1 MQTGYVYHDDYLKH
15 DTGPHPENG
24 GRLTAI
30 MDGLKKSPYF
40 NRLILVEPVPA
51 SPDQIN
57 YIHTH
62 DLIRTVRDLSSSE
75 MHLDPD
81 TPTCS
86 RSYEVA
92 LLAAGGVISA
102 VDAVMDG
109 MDSVFALV
117 RPPGHHAGPDRS
129 MGFCLF
135 NNVAI
140 AARHA
145 QKRGL
150 GKVLIVDWDVHH
162 GNGTQEAFYED
173 SSVLYF
179 SIHQYPHY
187 PGTGSVD
194 EIGRGSGSGY
204 NINVPLS
211 RGATD
216 ADYLHVFNE
225 ILVPAAR
232 TFQPDIILVSAGLDG
247 HRDDPLTGMNLTS
260 MGYGQMAGVVRSL
273 AEELCGGKLVLAL
286 EGGYDYDVLSESV
299 IMIFRA
305 LMGECDDI
313 SGTETVMETGKG
325 TVMGMGAGIG
335 TGKEKGTEK
344 GKGTGRGTGTGQV
357 SDHTRQIVEKVMKFH
372 SGGKIL

>member
-15 DTGPHPENG
+15 DTGSHPENG

-40 NRLILVEPVPA
+40 NRLILIEPVPA
-51 SPDQIN
+51 NPDQIN

-62 DLIRTVRDLSSSE
+62 DLIRIVRDFSSSE

-86 RSYEVA
+86 LSYEIA

-109 MDSVFALV
+109 IDNVFALV

-135 NNVAI
+135 NNIAI

-145 QKRGL
+145 QKKGL
-150 GKVLIVDWDVHH
+150 EKVLIVDWDVHH

-179 SIHQYPHY
+179 SIHQSPHY
-187 PGTGSVD
+187 PGTGSMD
-194 EIGRGSGSGY
+194 ETGAGDGSGY
-204 NINVPLS
+204 NINVPLRS
-211 RGATD
+211 GAGD
-216 ADYLHVFNE
+216 LDYLYILNK

-232 TFQPDIILVSAGLDG
+232 KFQPDIILVSAGQDG
-247 HRDDPLTGMNLTS
+247 HRDDPLAGMNLTS
-260 MGYGQMAGVVRSL
+260 EGFGQITEVVRSL
-273 AEELCGGKLVLAL
+273 ADELCGGKLVLAL
-286 EGGYDYDVLSESV
+286 EGGYNYDVLSESV
-299 IMIFRA
+299 VMIFRA
-305 LMGECDDI
+305 LMGECDDM
-313 SGTETVMETGKG
+313 SGMETG
-325 TVMGMGAGIG
+325 
-335 TGKEKGTEK
+335 TGKGEE
-344 GKGTGRGTGTGQV
+344 QV
-357 SDHTRQIVEKVMKFH
+357 SDHTRQVVEKVMEFH